1 MALWKK
7 NEVSV
12 DLAHYRH
19 YWRAPKKW
27 GKTTLFANLVKELY
41 GDMNAGLL
49 CSCGNERGYSAL
61 DGLVYVDCP
70 EWSSLMEVV
79 DELVENKEDNEF
91 RLVAFDT
98 ADEMVAMAQREVI
111 RLDFRKSGER
121 KEFNACLGGYGA
133 GRKKVEELIN
143 SVITRL
149 GDCGYGLVFIG
160 HSKIRD
166 IKEKNGDEYQ
176 MLTSNLS
183 SDYDGIFANKADICM
198 MGIIEKSIDGGFVQ
212 EAERYM
218 VFRGD
223 GYIDAGGRFA
233 DIDPKVEVS
242 AKNYIKTVTDAI
254 KKSIKSHDATDEYI
268 ENKKKQEQQ
277 DKEDYYKANK
287 EKLMKEDPEIDDI
300 KSDLEACDEMKAEI
314 KKAITAITDMETKKG
329 LQAKLKAAGLP
340 VQYQKVTDV
349 DTLAKILSIVAP

>member
-27 GKTTLFANLVKELY
+27 GKTTMFSNLVWELY
-41 GDMNAGLL
+41 KDMDCGLL
-49 CSCGNERGYSAL
+49 ISCGNERGYSAL
-61 DGLVYVDCP
+61 DSLVYVDCP
-70 EWSSLMEVV
+70 EWSALMEVV
-79 DELVENKEDNEF
+79 DELVENKAENKF
-91 RLVAFDT
+91 KLLAFDT
-98 ADEMVAMAQREVI
+98 VDELVSMAQREVI
-111 RLDFRKSGER
+111 RLEYRKSGER

-143 SVITRL
+143 AIITRL
-149 GDCGYGLVFIG
+149 GDSGYGLIFIG
-160 HSKIRD
+160 HTKIRD

-198 MGIIEKSIDGGFVQ
+198 MGTIEKNIDGGFVQ
-212 EAERYM
+212 DAERYM

-233 DIDPKVEVS
+233 DIESKVEVS
-242 AKNYIKTVTDAI
+242 AQNYIKTVTDAI
-254 KKSIKSHDATDEYI
+254 RKSIKSHDATDEYI
-268 ENKKKQEQQ
+268 QNKMKQEQQ
-277 DKEDYYKANK
+277 EREEYYQANR
-287 EKLMKEDPEIDDI
+287 EKLMQDEPEMNEYEKNLQDCKQLQDQI
-300 KSDLEACDEMKAEI
+300 KAAVASLDQS
-314 KKAITAITDMETKKG
+314 TKKD

-349 DTLAKILSIVAP
+349 DVLNKILSIVTA

>member
-27 GKTTLFANLVKELY
+27 GKTTMFSNLVWALY
-41 GDMNAGLL
+41 GNMDCGLL
-49 CSCGNERGYSAL
+49 ISCGNERGYSAL
-61 DGLVYVDCP
+61 DSLVYVDCP
-70 EWSSLMEVV
+70 EWSALMEVV
-79 DELVENKEDNEF
+79 DELVENKAENEF
-91 RLVAFDT
+91 KLVAFDT
-98 ADEMVAMAQREVI
+98 VDELVSMAQREVI
-111 RLDFRKSGER
+111 RLEYRKSGER

-143 SVITRL
+143 AIITRL
-149 GDCGYGLVFIG
+149 GDSGYGLIFIG
-160 HSKIRD
+160 HTKIRD

-198 MGIIEKSIDGGFVQ
+198 MGTIEKNIDGGFVQ
-212 EAERYM
+212 DAERYM

-233 DIDPKVEVS
+233 DIESKVEVS
-242 AKNYIKTVTDAI
+242 AQNYIKTVTDAI
-254 KKSIKSHDATDEYI
+254 RKSIKSHDATDEYI
-268 ENKKKQEQQ
+268 QNKMKQEQR
-277 DKEDYYKANK
+277 EREEYYQANR
-287 EKLMKEDPEIDDI
+287 EKLMQDEPEMNEYEKNLQDCKNLQDQI
-300 KSDLEACDEMKAEI
+300 KAAVANLDQS
-314 KKAITAITDMETKKG
+314 TKKE
-329 LQAKLKAAGLP
+329 LQAKLKSAGLP

-349 DTLAKILSIVAP
+349 NVLKQILAVVSE

>member
-27 GKTTLFANLVKELY
+27 GKTTLFSNLVWELY
-41 GDMNAGLL
+41 GNMDCGLL
-49 CSCGNERGYSAL
+49 ISCGNERGYSAL
-61 DGLVYVDCP
+61 DSLVYVDCP
-70 EWSSLMEVV
+70 EWSALTEVV
-79 DELVENKEDNEF
+79 DELVENKAENEF
-91 RLVAFDT
+91 KLLGFDT
-98 ADEMVAMAQREVI
+98 VDELVSMAQREVI
-111 RLDFRKSGER
+111 RLEYRKSGER

-143 SVITRL
+143 AIITRL
-149 GDCGYGLVFIG
+149 GDSGYGLIFIG
-160 HSKIRD
+160 HTKIRD

-198 MGIIEKSIDGGFVQ
+198 MGTIEKSIDGGFVQ
-212 EAERYM
+212 DAERYM

-233 DIDPKVEVS
+233 DIESKVEVS
-242 AKNYIKTVTDAI
+242 AQNYIKTVTDAI
-254 KKSIKSHDATDEYI
+254 KKSIKSHEATDEYI
-268 ENKKKQEQQ
+268 NNKMKQEQ
-277 DKEDYYKANK
+277 KEREDYYQANRERLMQDEPEMDEYEKNLQDCKKLQEQIKAAVAN
-287 EKLMKEDPEIDDI
+287 LDPD
-300 KSDLEACDEMKAEI
+300 
-314 KKAITAITDMETKKG
+314 TKKK
-329 LQAKLKAAGLP
+329 LQAKLKSAGLP
-340 VQYQKVTDV
+340 VQYQKVNDV
-349 DTLAKILSIVAP
+349 DILDKILTIVSE

>member
-12 DLAHYRH
+12 DIAHYRH

-27 GKTTLFANLVKELY
+27 GKTTLFSNLIKELY
-41 GDMNAGLL
+41 GDMEKGLL
-49 CSCGNERGYSAL
+49 ISCGNERGYTAL
-61 DGLVYVDCP
+61 DSLMYVDCP

-79 DELVENKEDNEF
+79 DELIENKEENTF
-91 RLVAFDT
+91 ALLGFDT
-98 ADEMVAMAQREVI
+98 VDELVAMAQREVI
-111 RLDFRKSGER
+111 RLEFRRSGER

-143 SVITRL
+143 AIITRL
-149 GDCGYGLVFIG
+149 GDAGYGLIFIG

-198 MGIIEKSIDGGFVQ
+198 MGTIEKSIDGGFVQ

-218 VFRGD
+218 IFRGD

-233 DIDPKVEVS
+233 DIEARVEVS
-242 AKNYIKTVTDAI
+242 ARNYIDTVTNAI
-254 KKSIKSHDATDEYI
+254 KKSITSHDATDEYI
-268 ENKKKQEQQ
+268 AQKMEQEQKA
-277 DKEDYYKANK
+277 KEEFYQANK
-287 EKLMKEDPEIDDI
+287 ERLMQNEPSIDDMVSEVD
-300 KSDLEACDEMKAEI
+300 KCDEIKAQI
-314 KKAITAITDMETKKG
+314 KAAVSAADNATKKAMQD
-329 LQAKLKAAGLP
+329 KLKVAGLP
-340 VQYQKVTDV
+340 VQYQKVN
-349 DTLAKILSIVAP
+349 DTEILSKILALVTE

>member
-27 GKTTLFANLVKELY
+27 GKTTMFANLVRELY
-41 GDMNAGLL
+41 GDMNKGLL
-49 CSCGNERGYSAL
+49 ISCGNERGYSAL
-61 DGLVYVDCP
+61 DSLVYVDCP
-70 EWSSLMEVV
+70 EWSVLMEVV
-79 DELVENKEDNEF
+79 DELVENKAENEF
-91 RLVAFDT
+91 KLLGFDT
-98 ADEMVAMAQREVI
+98 VDELVSMAQREVI
-111 RLDFRKSGER
+111 RLEYRKSGER

-143 SVITRL
+143 AIITRL
-149 GDCGYGLVFIG
+149 GDSGYGLIFIG
-160 HSKIRD
+160 HTKIRD

-198 MGIIEKSIDGGFVQ
+198 MGTIEKNIDGGFVQ
-212 EAERYM
+212 DAERYM

-233 DIDPKVEVS
+233 DIESKVEVS

-254 KKSIKSHDATDEYI
+254 RKSIKSHDATDEYI
-268 ENKKKQEQQ
+268 QNKMKQEQQ
-277 DKEDYYKANK
+277 EREDYYQANR
-287 EKLMKEDPEIDDI
+287 EKLMQDEPDVDEYEKNIQTCKQLQDQI
-300 KSDLEACDEMKAEI
+300 KAS
-314 KKAITAITDMETKKG
+314 ITNLDQNTQKD
-329 LQAKLKAAGLP
+329 LQAKLKSAGLP
-340 VQYQKVTDV
+340 VQFRKVTDPAIL
-349 DTLAKILSIVAP
+349 TQILSIVSA

>member
-27 GKTTLFANLVKELY
+27 GKTTMFATLIWELY
-41 GDMNAGLL
+41 KNMDCGLL
-49 CSCGNERGYSAL
+49 ISCGNERGYSAL
-61 DGLVYVDCP
+61 DSLVYVDCP
-70 EWSSLMEVV
+70 EWSALMEVV
-79 DELVENKEDNEF
+79 DELVENKAENEF
-91 RLVAFDT
+91 KLLAFDT
-98 ADEMVAMAQREVI
+98 VDELVSMAQREVI
-111 RLDFRKSGER
+111 RLEYRKSGER

-143 SVITRL
+143 AIITRL
-149 GDCGYGLVFIG
+149 GDSGYGLIFIG
-160 HSKIRD
+160 HTKIRD

-223 GYIDAGGRFA
+223 GYVDAGGRFA
-233 DIDPKVEVS
+233 DIESKVEVS

-254 KKSIKSHDATDEYI
+254 RKSIKSHDATDEYI
-268 ENKKKQEQQ
+268 KNKMEQEQQ
-277 DKEDYYKANK
+277 EREAFYQANR
-287 EKLMKEDPEIDDI
+287 EKLMQDEPEMDEHEKNAQECKKIQDRI
-300 KSDLEACDEMKAEI
+300 KAT
-314 KKAITAITDMETKKG
+314 ITNLDQDTKKG
-329 LQAKLKAAGLP
+329 LQTKIKSAGLP

-349 DTLAKILSIVAP
+349 ETLNKILAIVSE

>member
-27 GKTTLFANLVKELY
+27 GKTTMFSNLVWELY
-41 GDMNAGLL
+41 GNMDCGLL
-49 CSCGNERGYSAL
+49 ISCGNERGYSAL
-61 DGLVYVDCP
+61 DSLVYVDCP

-79 DELVENKEDNEF
+79 DELVENKAENEF
-91 RLVAFDT
+91 KLVAFDT
-98 ADEMVAMAQREVI
+98 VDELVSMAQREVI
-111 RLDFRKSGER
+111 RLEYRKSGER

-143 SVITRL
+143 AIITRL
-149 GDCGYGLVFIG
+149 GDSGYGLIFIG
-160 HSKIRD
+160 HTKIRD

-198 MGIIEKSIDGGFVQ
+198 MGTIEKNIDCGFVQ
-212 EAERYM
+212 DAERYM

-233 DIDPKVEVS
+233 DIESKVEVS

-254 KKSIKSHDATDEYI
+254 RKSIKSHDATDEYI
-268 ENKKKQEQQ
+268 NNKMMQEQQ
-277 DKEDYYKANK
+277 EKEEYYQANR
-287 EKLMKEDPEIDDI
+287 EKLMQDEPEMNEYEKNLQDCKQLQDQI
-300 KSDLEACDEMKAEI
+300 KAAVASLDQS
-314 KKAITAITDMETKKG
+314 TKKD

-340 VQYQKVTDV
+340 VQYQKVTDPEV
-349 DTLAKILSIVAP
+349 LNKILSIVTA

>member
-27 GKTTLFANLVKELY
+27 GKTTMFANLVYELY
-41 GDMNAGLL
+41 GDMNCGLL

-61 DGLVYVDCP
+61 DSLVYVDCP
-70 EWSSLMEVV
+70 EWSTIMEVV
-79 DELVENKEDNEF
+79 DELVENKADNDF
-91 RLVAFDT
+91 KLIGIDT
-98 ADEMVAMAQREVI
+98 VDELVAMAQREVI
-111 RLDFRKSGER
+111 RLEYRKSGER
-121 KEFNACLGGYGA
+121 KEFNACLGGFGA

-143 SVITRL
+143 SIITRL
-149 GDCGYGLVFIG
+149 GDAGYGLIFIG
-160 HSKIRD
+160 HTKIRD

-198 MGIIEKSIDGGFVQ
+198 MGTIEKNIDGGFVQ
-212 EAERYM
+212 DAERYM

-233 DIDPKVEVS
+233 DIESKVEVS

-254 KKSIKSHDATDEYI
+254 RKSIKSHDATDEYI
-268 ENKKKQEQQ
+268 EAKKKQEQ
-277 DKEDYYKANK
+277 KEKEEFYQANK
-287 EKLMKEDPEIDDI
+287 EKLMQSEPEFDDLD
-300 KSDLEACDEMKAEI
+300 KDSDTCDQLKAEI
-314 KKAITAITDMETKKG
+314 KNAISSLDTDTKKS

-340 VQYQKVTDV
+340 VQYQKLTDP
-349 DTLAKILSIVAP
+349 DTLAKILSIVAE